1 MYTIWHCSLNQQQ
14 QQTSWLVPRSG
25 SFHLFAFFL
34 PEDGKWCHDAR
45 NLDCFSVVVVV
56 LQNQ

>member
-1 MYTIWHCSLNQQQ
+1 MALFSQPAAAADKLACPEI
-14 QQTSWLVPRSG
+14 REF
-25 SFHLFAFFL
+25 SFVCFFL